1 MEKKYIMIIEKDA
14 VISTELPKP
23 LECPRCNKPY
33 WVIWGAGDVATV
45 SNECKCKDQMPKVE
59 KGIKELKQQGKDII
73 NAEPT
78 EPPAEPTEPPA
89 EPTEPPAEPTEPP
102 AEPTEPPAEP
112 KKDVW

>member
-1 MEKKYIMIIEKDA
+1 MRGGVRMEKKYIMIIENNA

-33 WVIWGAGDVATV
+33 WVIWGAGDVVTV
-45 SNECKCKDQMPKVE
+45 SNECKCTDQTPKIE
-59 KGIKELKQQGKDII
+59 KGVCELKQQGKDIL
-73 NAEPT
+73 NK
-78 EPPAEPTEPPA
+78 
-89 EPTEPPAEPTEPP
+89 EPPAEPTEPP